1 MTAGVVPAV
10 DLMIV
15 DTKSDPGAWER
26 DWDMRTHTVTE
37 YQIEVR
43 DLRERIRAYLG
54 EIADLKAQ
62 LREEQARNSEWVRE
76 P

>member
-1 MTAGVVPAV
+1 VPT
-10 DLMIV
+10 V
-15 DTKSDPGAWER
+15 DTSSEPGAWER
-26 DWDMRTHTVTE
+26 DWDSRSHTVSE
-37 YQIEVR
+37 YQHEIR
-43 DLRERIRAYLG
+43 DLRYRIRAYLA